1 MPVSRLLNTI
11 LGILG
16 MSAAYLAALC
26 FLVCAVVVC
35 LTAAAAISPP
45 HPRSSDVLAPPAISE
60 FDGSGSDPLLIPQSP
75 YTETDLLG
83 RRQAEMVQDPDY
95 PRLR

>member
-16 MSAAYLAALC
+16 MSAAYLAAFC

-45 HPRSSDVLAPPAISE
+45 RPRSSDVLAPPAISQ
-60 FDGSGSDPLLIPQSP
+60 FDGSGSAPMLIPQPP
-75 YTETDLLG
+75 YTETDRLE
-83 RRQAEMVQDPDY
+83 RRQVEMVQDPDY
-95 PRLR
+95 PSLR